1 MHNDFHIALLL
12 FAWISTGLT
21 TFAALDAATRLPGGS
36 TVAKRRNWRIASAT
50 ILGIGLWSGLWLA
63 QVGLHR
69 HVSTSLPAPMIVTL
83 VTALVAS
90 LAAFSMVLS
99 DASLTSINT
108 AQPQHQRSI
117 ALGAMALGIGLMVVE
132 LYLARPWVHDDALPL
147 RRTMLGWGGGTL
159 VLGAGA
165 CLAMFM
171 AFHLPQA
178 RRRAAVGLR
187 ARAAAVLATS
197 AVLSLVTW
205 PSVVASPADD
215 ATMLHMVPIIML
227 SAGGVLLALGL
238 HAVLI
243 VLETR
248 VDSTQAHLAASLA
261 RVTSQAPMP
270 QHHDALTGLPNRLQL
285 CQALDSA
292 ILSSTRRGRPF
303 ALFYLDLDSFG
314 HINEQHSRA
323 IGDRVLQII
332 AERLRQTVR
341 GEDVVA
347 RVGGDEFGILVE
359 GLALPEAAA
368 TIGDKLLFRLRES
381 VEVNGRRLRATASI
395 GVAVHPHNGTT
406 ADALMEHADAA
417 MFECKQSTGNAYRFF
432 EPRLNTTAHR
442 VLQLQRALAHAA
454 LNGQLSLHYQPK
466 FDARTQT
473 MAGAEAL
480 LRWNHPELGPVSPA
494 EFIPLAERTGAIVEL
509 GDWVVE
515 EVCRQI
521 MHWDAAGLPAQRIA
535 VNLSPRQFQQPDLVQ
550 RLSQILHRYQVAAHR
565 LMFEITETAAMRDAG
580 QSIAAIRQIQ
590 SLGFEVAID
599 DFGTGYSSL
608 SYLQRFR
615 AQQIKIDRAF
625 VAALDDNPHEAAAII
640 RAICAMAHSLDM
652 TVVAEGVE
660 TAAQMQALVNLQC
673 DQVQGYH
680 LARPLP
686 AKDFQALMEMQYA

>member
-12 FAWISTGLT
+12 FAWVSTGLT

-36 TVAKRRNWRIASAT
+36 TIAKRRNWRIACAA

-69 HVSTSLPAPMIVTL
+69 QVGVSLGAPLLGSLM
-83 VTALVAS
+83 TALAASVATF
-90 LAAFSMVLS
+90 AVVLP
-99 DASLTSINT
+99 DATFGTPS
-108 AQPQHQRSI
+108 QPLQRRGI
-117 ALGAMALGIGLMVVE
+117 AIGATALGIGLLVLE
-132 LYLARPWVHDDALPL
+132 LQLARPWAHDATLTL
-147 RRTMLGWGGGTL
+147 QRTLLSYGGGTL
-159 VLGAGA
+159 VLAAGA
-165 CLAMFM
+165 CLAMSM
-171 AFHLPQA
+171 AFYAPPAQ
-178 RRRAAVGLR
+178 RREAVGLR

-197 AVLSLVTW
+197 AVFSLMIW
-205 PSVVASPADD
+205 PSITTWSADEPTAHVVP
-215 ATMLHMVPIIML
+215 TIML

-243 VLETR
+243 MLETR

-261 RVTSQAPMP
+261 RVASQPQVP

-285 CQALDSA
+285 RQALDSA
-292 ILSSTRRGRPF
+292 IVSATRRGRPF
-303 ALFYLDLDSFG
+303 ALFYLDLDNFAQ
-314 HINEQHSRA
+314 INEQHGHNA
-323 IGDRVLQII
+323 GDRVLQII

-341 GEDVVA
+341 GEDTVA
-347 RVGGDEFGILVE
+347 RLGGDEFGILVE

-381 VEVNGRRLRATASI
+381 VEIDGRRVRATASI
-395 GVAVHPHNGTT
+395 GVVIHPHNGAT
-406 ADALMEHADAA
+406 ADALLEHADAA
-417 MFECKQSTGNAYRFF
+417 MFDCKQSAGNAYRFF

-442 VLQLQRALAHAA
+442 VLQIQRSLSHAA
-454 LNGQLSLHYQPK
+454 LNGQLSVYYQPK
-466 FDARTQT
+466 FDARTRA
-473 MAGAEAL
+473 MIGAEAL

-494 EFIPLAERTGAIVEL
+494 EFIPLAERTGTIVEL

-521 MHWDAAGLPAQRIA
+521 MHWDAAGMAPQRIA

-550 RLSQILHRYQVAAHR
+550 RLSQILHRYHVSAHR
-565 LMFEITETAAMRDAG
+565 LMFEITETAAMRDAS

-608 SYLQRFR
+608 NYLQRFR

-625 VAALDDNPHEAAAII
+625 VSALDDNPPEAAAII
-640 RAICAMAHSLDM
+640 RAICAMAHSLEM

-660 TAAQMQALVNLQC
+660 TEAQMQALIHLHC
-673 DQVQGYH
+673 DQVQGYL

-686 AKDFQALMEMQYA
+686 AQAFQDWMNLQAA